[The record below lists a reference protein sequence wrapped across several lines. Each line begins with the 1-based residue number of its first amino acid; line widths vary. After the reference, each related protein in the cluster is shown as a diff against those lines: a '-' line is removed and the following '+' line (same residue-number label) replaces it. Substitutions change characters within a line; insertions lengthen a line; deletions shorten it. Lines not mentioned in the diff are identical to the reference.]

1 MTTIKLMGIPES
13 VPHPKEA
20 YQVVKEPKP
29 KKKGKKDGK
38 GTDEKN
44 DE

>member
-1 MTTIKLMGIPES
+1 MTTIKKMGIAKS
-13 VPHPKEA
+13 SPHPKEA

-29 KKKGKKDGK
+29 KKKGKKDVK